1 MRILRPWFCLHGP
14 KTQDPRRKEQMSRL
28 EDAEKRLHGA
38 ISRLE
43 SSLSARAESAA
54 DGSAV
59 EADLRERAT
68 TAEAERD
75 EMEKRMSTA
84 SDRLDA
90 TIGRLRSTLSPQ

>member
-54 DGSAV
+54 DDSAV

-90 TIGRLRSTLSPQ
+90 TIERLRSTLSPQ

>member
-90 TIGRLRSTLSPQ
+90 TIERLRSTLSPQ

>member
-1 MRILRPWFCLHGP
+1 
-14 KTQDPRRKEQMSRL
+14 MSRL

-68 TAEAERD
+68 KAEAERD

-90 TIGRLRSTLSPQ
+90 TIERLRSTLSPQ

>member
-43 SSLSARAESAA
+43 SSLSARAEIAA
-54 DGSAV
+54 DESAD
-59 EADLRERAT
+59 EADLREPVSDTHQTQT
-68 TAEAERD
+68 T
-75 EMEKRMSTA
+75 STTVLVPVGPRYI
-84 SDRLDA
+84 SEE
-90 TIGRLRSTLSPQ
+90 

>member
-1 MRILRPWFCLHGP
+1 
-14 KTQDPRRKEQMSRL
+14 MSRL
-28 EDAEKRLHGA
+28 ADAEKRLHGA

-54 DGSAV
+54 DQSAI
-59 EADLRERAT
+59 EADLRERAS

-84 SDRLDA
+84 AVRLDA
-90 TIGRLRSTLSPQ
+90 TIERLRSTLSE

>member
-1 MRILRPWFCLHGP
+1 
-14 KTQDPRRKEQMSRL
+14 MSRL

-54 DGSAV
+54 D
-59 EADLRERAT
+59 EADLRERAS

-84 SDRLDA
+84 SVRLDA
-90 TIGRLRSTLSPQ
+90 TIERLRSTLNE